1 MFYIHSIV
9 TYANLFESFYFTE
22 RTSKH
27 GELAHKC
34 DDIVCECICWTLYC
48 WPFLVSLAK
57 CKQCFCFKSVIRHS
71 FFSSVWVTNET
82 WNIFNKETNVKQR
95 TEFHD
100 FFFFVF
106 SRIVRFFF
114 SQFSMVKV
122 PLEEF
127 YGPTIRG
134 RAVHTKS
141 TCTTWVGNTHGYYAV
156 FVRAASFTRQ
166 CCLLCTPPAQEPK
179 LCFGHVVHRVA
190 CEHDMFHFG
199 NNLLSGMCMDVSVR
213 LCIM

>member
-57 CKQCFCFKSVIRHS
+57 CKQCFCFKSVIRHI

-100 FFFFVF
+100 FFFCILENCQIFF
-106 SRIVRFFF
+106 LAIFHGKSSTRRILWANDKRP
-114 SQFSMVKV
+114 SCSYKKHMYY
-122 PLEEF
+122 L
-127 YGPTIRG
+127 G
-134 RAVHTKS
+134 R
-141 TCTTWVGNTHGYYAV
+141 
-156 FVRAASFTRQ
+156 
-166 CCLLCTPPAQEPK
+166 
-179 LCFGHVVHRVA
+179 
-190 CEHDMFHFG
+190 
-199 NNLLSGMCMDVSVR
+199 
-213 LCIM
+213 